1 MQHVIQFLHT
11 QTYTHL
17 TFTYAIRHKTPSD
30 TKPHS
35 SQTHSSIY
43 THTPSGSCTTPLVNE
58 ALYRQVHNTH
68 THTHTHKHNLGHKTQ
83 NFRHRNSSP
92 HLNIQPHTSL
102 WVGTP
107 TQNSVS
113 HTHTPSPPPPLIE
126 LRTQSPHSGDQRL
139 SHNQVPLD
147 WRNKPPDR
155 EGIQALERDQAS
167 GKDGNLPTGRG
178 HG

>member
-35 SQTHSSIY
+35 SPQTHSSIY

-68 THTHTHKHNLGHKTQ
+68 THTTWDA
-83 NFRHRNSSP
+83 RHETSDIEIPP
-92 HLNIQPHTSL
+92 HI
-102 WVGTP
+102 
-107 TQNSVS
+107 
-113 HTHTPSPPPPLIE
+113 
-126 LRTQSPHSGDQRL
+126 
-139 SHNQVPLD
+139 
-147 WRNKPPDR
+147 
-155 EGIQALERDQAS
+155 
-167 GKDGNLPTGRG
+167 
-178 HG
+178 

>member
-17 TFTYAIRHKTPSD
+17 TFMHTIRHKTPQSSSD
-30 TKPHS
+30 TQLHI
-35 SQTHSSIY
+35 H

-68 THTHTHKHNLGHKTQ
+68 THTHTHTHNLEHKTQ

-92 HLNIQPHTSL
+92 RLNIQPHTSL

-107 TQNSVS
+107 IQNSVS
-113 HTHTPSPPPPLIE
+113 HTHTITTTTPHRTSDPVPP
-126 LRTQSPHSGDQRL
+126 QR
-139 SHNQVPLD
+139 
-147 WRNKPPDR
+147 
-155 EGIQALERDQAS
+155 
-167 GKDGNLPTGRG
+167 
-178 HG
+178 